1 MVCCPA
7 SAIKKQLYLQKQ
19 MIQWR
24 KKLNHAWWVCCNI
37 RNRFIFSWASLSV
50 RFIFPQL
57 YSIACYIAKGKME
70 SANLKFH
77 QARQTFCNPIEE
89 QPELILYWY
98 ICVFVYLCL
107 CICVLC
113 IFYVFVYLKKRA
125 RQFEISPSKTN
136 FSHPSEEPPE
146 LSNLCQYHLKTLCR
160 GYDRRFLTIHYFQIF
175 QIY

>member
-107 CICVLC
+107 CICVFVSFMYLCNTLC
-113 IFYVFVYLKKRA
+113 IWKREHGNLKFHQAGLTFHIPLRSRRNWAIFANTTWK
-125 RQFEISPSKTN
+125 
-136 FSHPSEEPPE
+136 
-146 LSNLCQYHLKTLCR
+146 LSA
-160 GYDRRFLTIHYFQIF
+160 GDTIGDF
-175 QIY
+175 

>member
-1 MVCCPA
+1 MRRMKGITSDRVWIRWGRNSWVSGLMDQKGALARSEDMVCCPA

-24 KKLNHAWWVCCNI
+24 KKLNQAWWVCCNI

-107 CICVLC
+107 CICVFVYMYLLC
-113 IFYVFVYLKKRA
+113 ICVFEKESTA
-125 RQFEISPSKTN
+125 IWN
-136 FSHPSEEPPE
+136 FTK
-146 LSNLCQYHLKTLCR
+146 Q
-160 GYDRRFLTIHYFQIF
+160 D
-175 QIY
+175 